1 MHDQAEVEHQQNMPS
16 VEQGRRVFL
25 KSAALGVAGGL
36 AGVAP
41 LVRAQDQAPEPS
53 ARQHASTA
61 FEQSHELKPLPF
73 EAGKL
78 NGLSARL
85 IESHW
90 SKNYGGSVRTLNAVK
105 KRLAEALADMNTPA
119 FVYNGLKREHLMRSG
134 SVVLHELYFENLG
147 GNGRADSSVR
157 RSIDAMFGDFTTWEE
172 EFRRI
177 AGGLGGGPGWVVFGY
192 NTHFE
197 TLENYWLA
205 DHMHFPASTVPLLVL
220 DMYEHS
226 YQMDYGAAT
235 ARYVDAFFNNIQW
248 EMVAARLEATAQGL
262 A

>member
-1 MHDQAEVEHQQNMPS
+1 MHDQAESEQQENIPS
-16 VEQGRRVFL
+16 FEPDRRIFL
-25 KSAALGVAGGL
+25 KSTALGVAGGL
-36 AGVAP
+36 AGVAH
-41 LVRAQDQAPEPS
+41 LVRAQDQTPDTGAWQPVSP
-53 ARQHASTA
+53 A
-61 FEQSHELKPLPF
+61 FAQSHALRPLPF
-73 EAGKL
+73 DAAKL

-90 SKNYGGSVRTLNAVK
+90 SNNYGGSVRTLNAAK
-105 KRLAEALADMNTPA
+105 KRLAEALADKHTPA

-147 GNGRADSSVR
+147 GSGRADSSLRTRIGAV
-157 RSIDAMFGDFTTWEE
+157 FGDFTTWED

-177 AGGLGGGPGWVVFGY
+177 AGGLGGGSGWVVFGY
-192 NTHFE
+192 NTHFG

-226 YQMDYGAAT
+226 YQMDYGAET

-248 EMVAARLEATAQGL
+248 EMVAARLDTTKQGL